1 MTAEK
6 ALGDRPRRNLRPGR
20 PTYIHELDDWPNF
33 RWDPEA
39 ITKPLV
45 RASRRQTEVMGNAF
59 AQGGLVATETSVRNL
74 TDSAVAS
81 SRIEGENPDP
91 NSIGASIRR
100 RIMVES
106 RRAIQGEHDEPGI
119 AAVTAD
125 AATNYTAPLI
135 TDRLHEWHRLLFPI
149 SGTEGISVGQWRD
162 DRVGPMQVVSSGPM
176 GRTPVVHFEAPPAH
190 RLDGEMDRFL
200 YWFNQPDDE
209 PDLRK
214 PAVAHLWFVTI
225 HPYDDG
231 NGRIARAITDLALAR
246 CDRTPMRFY
255 SMSAEIMRQRG
266 DYYRILEDTQSGT
279 MDITAWMIWFFNC
292 LTNAMNHGERVADAA
307 VSRARLQVLA
317 ATDGLNDRQVKF
329 IGLLIDGWVGNITAA
344 RYQRLNRCSRQTA
357 VRDIDRLMELGILVR
372 NPPGGRST
380 SYRVDQLP

>member
-1 MTAEK
+1 
-6 ALGDRPRRNLRPGR
+6 
-20 PTYIHELDDWPNF
+20 
-33 RWDPEA
+33 
-39 ITKPLV
+39 
-45 RASRRQTEVMGNAF
+45 
-59 AQGGLVATETSVRNL
+59 
-74 TDSAVAS
+74 
-81 SRIEGENPDP
+81 
-91 NSIGASIRR
+91 
-100 RIMVES
+100 MVES
-106 RRAIQGEHDEPGI
+106 RLAIQGEHDEPGI

-125 AATNYTAPLI
+125 AATNYAAPLM
-135 TDRLHEWHRLLFPI
+135 TDRLHEWHGLLFPVPD
-149 SGTEGISVGQWRD
+149 TEGISVGRWRY

-176 GRTPVVHFEAPPAH
+176 GRTPVFHFEAPPAH
-190 RLDGEMDRFL
+190 RLNGEMDRFL
-200 YWFNQPDDE
+200 DWFNQLDDE

-231 NGRIARAITDLALAR
+231 NGRIARAITDLALAK

-266 DYYRILEDTQSGT
+266 DYYRILEDTQSST

-292 LTNAMNHGERVADAA
+292 LTSAMNHGERAADAA
-307 VSRARLQVLA
+307 QSRAKLQARA

-357 VRDIDRLMELGILVR
+357 VRDIDRLMEIGILVR
-372 NPPGGRST
+372 NQPGGRST
-380 SYRVDQLP
+380 SYRVNQLP